1 MPDGKIIEGHGVV
14 PDIEVKLDQDAL
26 LKGTD
31 TQLEA
36 AKAHILNVISKN

>member
-1 MPDGKIIEGHGVV
+1 MPDGKIIEGNGVI
-14 PDIEVKLDQDAL
+14 PDIEVKLDREAL

-36 AKAHILNVISKN
+36 AKNYIIKSISKE